1 MLHIFI
7 KMCYAD
13 CKSCAAETFP
23 DPCVLP
29 QIAKE
34 KFIMTKK
41 ELAIAL
47 HDRKFN
53 RCQAQ
58 EAGVDAVTLFRAGE
72 GFGLGMGCMDGTCGA
87 LSGAIMLAGF
97 SNSDGNLD
105 APATQADTYKISKA
119 MLTLFK
125 EKCGATICRDLK
137 GVETGKPLCSCPD
150 CIMNAVEV
158 GEEVLK
164 F

>member
-1 MLHIFI
+1 
-7 KMCYAD
+7 
-13 CKSCAAETFP
+13 
-23 DPCVLP
+23 
-29 QIAKE
+29 
-34 KFIMTKK
+34 MTKK

-53 RCQAQ
+53 CCQSVACAFAQ
-58 EAGVDAVTLFRAGE
+58 EVGVDAVTLFKAAE

-97 SNSDGNLD
+97 ANSDGNLD
-105 APATQADTYKISKA
+105 APGTKADTYKISKE
-119 MLTLFK
+119 MLHLFQ

-137 GVETGKPLCSCPD
+137 GVDTGKPVCSCPN

-158 GEEVLK
+158 VEEVLN